1 MQAICQLTGVS
12 MNDRWISFVHS
23 RLVPATCVL
32 CSAPGHN
39 DVDLCRSC
47 AVDLPWLEHACS
59 VCAAPLP
66 TSAGEICGACLTE
79 PPPFSRTC
87 AAFRYEEPVRRL
99 VQELKFRNKLHLA
112 RLLGQLMGSRLA
124 AQEAGVELIIPVPL
138 HRKRLCERGYN
149 QALELAHAMAK
160 QLNVPID
167 MESCVRTRATAA
179 QSELS
184 SEQRQKNVRGVF
196 SLRKPIAAK
205 TVAIVDDV
213 MTTGATVTELARV
226 LRQSGVQEVQVW
238 VCARAPL

>member
-1 MQAICQLTGVS
+1 
-12 MNDRWISFVHS
+12 
-23 RLVPATCVL
+23 
-32 CSAPGHN
+32 
-39 DVDLCRSC
+39 
-47 AVDLPWLEHACS
+47 
-59 VCAAPLP
+59 
-66 TSAGEICGACLTE
+66 
-79 PPPFSRTC
+79 
-87 AAFRYEEPVRRL
+87 VRRL